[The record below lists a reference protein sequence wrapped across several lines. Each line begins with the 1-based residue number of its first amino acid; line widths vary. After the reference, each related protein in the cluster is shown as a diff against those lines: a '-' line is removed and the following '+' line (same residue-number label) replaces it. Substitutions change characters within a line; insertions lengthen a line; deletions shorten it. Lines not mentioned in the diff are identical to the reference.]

1 MSDKEW
7 SDDRQDELTLLIDL
21 INDAVSLDRDSGV
34 IEKLA
39 RMDATAQKLSRNV
52 ARDGSY
58 RRSFILWLVN
68 LSRGE
73 EQPK

>member
-21 INDAVSLDRDSGV
+21 VNDAVSLDRGSGV

-39 RMDATAQKLSRNV
+39 RMDATAQKLSRNI

-58 RRSFILWLVN
+58 RRPFTLWL
-68 LSRGE
+68 LSLYGE